1 MPLLLLLAVVV
12 VALLLLVRWLG
23 QEREDAVAEVRVLI
37 VPDEYDSLGE
47 AIRAASSGDTV
58 RVRPGMY
65 SEIIDFS
72 GKDIRIISED
82 PGDPETVRRTVIDAA
97 RQGPAVF
104 FGQQET
110 RRASLEGFTVT
121 GGIGCLAVRWNVLGD
136 AARAGGGIFIGNGA
150 NPTVRNNIISG
161 NVADLG
167 GGIYVCA
174 TSAALIEDN
183 EIRSNS
189 AVLGGGLRV
198 ARDFP
203 RSEDASSHGEG
214 SLIATVHNC
223 RFIANRAA
231 IGGGA
236 SISRGVSPELS
247 ANVFCGNRARWD
259 GGGMAIWDHSSPRVR
274 DSEFCD
280 NRVGSDYGFGAGISI
295 MNNSRPRISSN
306 SFVGNEAGGKIKSGG
321 GAIAIYR
328 SSPTLIRNTARENRA
343 GLGCNLYLWGGSRPE
358 MQGNEIAE
366 STIFVRPSQIA
377 GPPGPGRR

>member
-1 MPLLLLLAVVV
+1 MPLLLLAVVV
-12 VALLLLVRWLG
+12 VTLLLLFRWLA
-23 QEREDAVAEVRVLI
+23 QDREDAVDEGRVLV

-47 AIRAASSGDTV
+47 AIRAACSGDTV
-58 RVRPGMY
+58 QVRPGTY
-65 SEIIDFS
+65 SENVDFS
-72 GKDIRIISED
+72 GKDIRVISEN
-82 PGDPETVRRTVIDAA
+82 PGDPETVRRTVIDAS

-104 FGQQET
+104 FGQKET

-136 AARAGGGIFIGNGA
+136 VARAGGGIFIGNGA
-150 NPTVRNNIISG
+150 NPTLRNNIISG
-161 NVADLG
+161 NAADLG

-174 TSAALIEDN
+174 SSAALIEDS

-214 SLIATVHNC
+214 SLIATVRNC

-236 SISRGVSPELS
+236 SISRGVSPDLS
-247 ANVFCGNRARWD
+247 ENVFCGNRARWD
-259 GGGMAIWDHSSPRVR
+259 GGGMAIWDHSSPGVR

-295 MNNSRPRISSN
+295 MNNCTPRIHSN
-306 SFVGNEAGGKIKSGG
+306 QFVGNAAEGRIRSGG

-328 SSPTLIRNTARENRA
+328 SSPTLIRNTATENRA

-358 MQGNEIAE
+358 MQANEIPE
-366 STIFVRPSQIA
+366 STIFVRFSKIA
-377 GPPGPGRR
+377 RRPGRGGR